1 MAALRAL
8 GLGLAPPFG
17 AARGVPGAGVRGGSG
32 GVRGVGGNRL
42 NACASY
48 PCCICVA
55 EVQSLRAKSEVVLA
69 LGGRRAPPPPLAA
82 LPQPAGQ
89 GGAGGAA
96 RSSGSPQFQFPGGV
110 LVLVLVGPAPSRL
123 QVP

>member
-32 GVRGVGGNRL
+32 GVRGVVGGNRL

-69 LGGRRAPPPPLAA
+69 LGGRRAPPP
-82 LPQPAGQ
+82 
-89 GGAGGAA
+89 AA
-96 RSSGSPQFQFPGGV
+96 RRSPAARRPQGRGGR
-110 LVLVLVGPAPSRL
+110 GGI
-123 QVP
+123 